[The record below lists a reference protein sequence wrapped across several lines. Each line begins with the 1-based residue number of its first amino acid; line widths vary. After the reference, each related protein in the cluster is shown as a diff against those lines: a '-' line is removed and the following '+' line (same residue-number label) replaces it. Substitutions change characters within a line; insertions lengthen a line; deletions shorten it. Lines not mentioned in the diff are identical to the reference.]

1 VRMAVGPVVLAGAFA
16 VLAGACSAVSSGQP
30 RELSELAE
38 VKPDSFPPSIRD
50 KVRTAYAAAL
60 RDPEDAAVNGNLGM
74 LLHAYEPSDPR
85 AENCY
90 RRARLFD
97 PNSFRWAYYLGLVQ
111 GARGNYL
118 EAIATLREAL
128 RLVPDYLPALLKLGE
143 WLLVSG
149 SSKEAQALLDGVVRR
164 FPDSAQAL
172 YVLGRARTA
181 NDDEEGAI
189 EAFRRAC
196 ELFPYFGPAH
206 YALGLAYRRLGQAD
220 RAQEEF
226 ARFRANRYD
235 IPGAGD
241 RLQAEL
247 NQLYTSPSYLVD
259 LGTELARQ
267 GRLEQ
272 AAAEHEKA
280 LEMDPRM
287 ARAHVN
293 LISLYGRLKQYE
305 KAEKHYHA
313 AVELDPDSYE
323 SHYNYGVLLTRWGN
337 QKEAE
342 KAYRKVL
349 AVYPEHAEAHNNV
362 GDLLQ
367 RQGRLSEAEAEFR
380 KAIKSRPAFPQAH
393 FNLGRILVNQS
404 KYGEGIQEL
413 LKALATEDADSEPAY
428 LYAVGAAY
436 VRAGDKE
443 NGVRYILLAR
453 EKAAARQ
460 QAGLL
465 ESIDRDLETLK

>member
-1 VRMAVGPVVLAGAFA
+1 VGPVALAWALSLSA
-16 VLAGACSAVSSGQP
+16 LVRAGSAGVAGQP
-30 RELSELAE
+30 RELPELPE
-38 VKPDSFPPSIRD
+38 VRPDSFPPSIRD
-50 KVRTAYAAAL
+50 KLRAAYAAAL

-85 AENCY
+85 AEICY
-90 RRARLFD
+90 RRAGLFD
-97 PNSFRWAYYLGLVQ
+97 PNSFQWAYYLGLVQ

-128 RLVPDYLPALLKLGE
+128 RLDPDYLPAQLKLGE

-149 SSKEAQALLDGVVRR
+149 SSKEAQALLEGVVRR

-181 NDDEEGAI
+181 NDDEAGAI

-196 ELFPYFGPAH
+196 DLFPYFGPAH

-247 NQLYTSPSYLVD
+247 NELYTSPSYLVD

-267 GRLEQ
+267 GKLDQ

-305 KAEKHYHA
+305 KAAKHYHA

-323 SHYNYGVLLTRWGN
+323 SHYNYGVLLTRWG
-337 QKEAE
+337 KHEEAGE
-342 KAYRKVL
+342 AYRKVL
-349 AVYPEHAEAHNNV
+349 AVHPEHAEARNNL

-367 RQGRLSEAEAEFR
+367 RQGRLPEAETEFR
-380 KAIKSRPAFPQAH
+380 KAIESRPAFPQAH
-393 FNLGRILVNQS
+393 FNLGRILVNQG
-404 KYGEGIQEL
+404 KYDDGIQEL
-413 LKALATEDADSEPAY
+413 QKALTTDDADSEPAY
-428 LYAVGAAY
+428 FYAVGAAY
-436 VRAGDKE
+436 VRAGDRE
-443 NGVRYILLAR
+443 NGVRYIRLAR

-460 QAGLL
+460 QAKLL
-465 ESIDRDLETLK
+465 AGVYSKAG